1 MKFLKVI
8 QEKSSSLNELIIFE
22 TKTNHWINISLL
34 YKHWALGYKFFIWM
48 KKNYLIETAKGIE
61 HKNKEILK
69 ENRTFATH
77 GQAYLIN
84 NV

>member
-1 MKFLKVI
+1 
-8 QEKSSSLNELIIFE
+8 
-22 TKTNHWINISLL
+22 
-34 YKHWALGYKFFIWM
+34 M

-77 GQAYLIN
+77 GQA
-84 NV
+84 